1 MTDTELRQ
9 MILDE
14 LEYEPSI
21 DSADIGVAVENG
33 VITLTGHV
41 PTYAQRTTAEMVV
54 ARIKGVRGI
63 AQDIEVRPAGTN
75 LTADDEI
82 ARRILD
88 VLRWNTTVP
97 KDAIQV
103 KVAKGWVTLGGSVEW
118 NFHREAAE
126 RAIQGLAGV
135 TGVTNLVAIAARTS
149 PSDIRQRIESAFR
162 RDAELQ
168 AAAIRVAVSDGTV
181 TLDGKVH
188 SLAERQVAERAA
200 WSAPGVHKVED
211 RLIVQ

>member
-14 LEYEPSI
+14 LEFEPSI
-21 DSADIGVAVENG
+21 DAADIGVAVEDG

-41 PTYAQRTTAEMVV
+41 PTYAQRTTTETIV

-63 AQDIEVRPAGTN
+63 AQEIEVRPAGTN

-88 VLRWNTTVP
+88 VLRWNTAVP
-97 KDAIQV
+97 RDAIQV
-103 KVAKGWVTLGGSVEW
+103 KVAKGWVTLSGSVEW

-135 TGVTNLVAIAARTS
+135 TGVTNLVTIAARMS
-149 PSDIRQRIESAFR
+149 PSDVRQRIESAFR

-200 WSAPGVHKVED
+200 WSAPGVRKVED

>member
-14 LEYEPSI
+14 LEFEPSI
-21 DSADIGVAVENG
+21 DAADIGVAVEDG

-41 PTYAQRTTAEMVV
+41 PTYAQRTTTETIV

-63 AQDIEVRPAGTN
+63 AQEIEVRPAGTN

-88 VLRWNTTVP
+88 VLRWNTAVP
-97 KDAIQV
+97 RDAIQV
-103 KVAKGWVTLGGSVEW
+103 KVAKGWVTLSGSVEW
-118 NFHREAAE
+118 NFHREAAD
-126 RAIQGLAGV
+126 RA
-135 TGVTNLVAIAARTS
+135 TNLVTIAARMS
-149 PSDIRQRIESAFR
+149 PSDVRQRIESAFR

-200 WSAPGVHKVED
+200 WSAPGVRKVED